1 MAPIFK
7 LPMRVAIQRAW
18 DNGQD
23 IFEWEDA
30 NDQQV
35 ERDLF
40 LEVAETMEQAFDKG
54 AGGGVRMPRGMD
66 ERFEDPSDEVEEED
80 AVADEETMETSVES
94 EAKDRETAAATED
107 RSDQQRTASTTDSD
121 SSTSEARETD
131 DEPLN
136 IREDW
141 DSATIYVEPEQSED
155 VEITFTRL
163 KKQLKREDITL
174 EKNKHF
180 YRGVFEVAFG
190 EHQEETKEKIREL
203 ARKTSISESLIH
215 RFSNIMRMAGIER
228 GAQNRPSP
236 VLLNAKM
243 NRHSRYYRVVGEKH
257 SFGGCSFWVGSPSTR
272 GAFRQSKVDFESSGR
287 SPPEKG

>member
-1 MAPIFK
+1 
-7 LPMRVAIQRAW
+7 
-18 DNGQD
+18 
-23 IFEWEDA
+23 
-30 NDQQV
+30 
-35 ERDLF
+35 
-40 LEVAETMEQAFDKG
+40 
-54 AGGGVRMPRGMD
+54 MPRGMD
-66 ERFEDPSDEVEEED
+66 ERFEDPSDEEEEED

-174 EKNKHF
+174 EK
-180 YRGVFEVAFG
+180 
-190 EHQEETKEKIREL
+190 
-203 ARKTSISESLIH
+203 TSTSTVG
-215 RFSNIMRMAGIER
+215 FSRWRSA
-228 GAQNRPSP
+228 
-236 VLLNAKM
+236 
-243 NRHSRYYRVVGEKH
+243 
-257 SFGGCSFWVGSPSTR
+257 STR
-272 GAFRQSKVDFESSGR
+272 RKRRRRFAN
-287 SPPEKG
+287 

>member
-1 MAPIFK
+1 
-7 LPMRVAIQRAW
+7 
-18 DNGQD
+18 
-23 IFEWEDA
+23 
-30 NDQQV
+30 
-35 ERDLF
+35 
-40 LEVAETMEQAFDKG
+40 
-54 AGGGVRMPRGMD
+54 MD

-163 KKQLKREDITL
+163 KSSSNAKTSRWR
-174 EKNKHF
+174 KNKHF

-203 ARKTSISESLIH
+203 AKED
-215 RFSNIMRMAGIER
+215 
-228 GAQNRPSP
+228 
-236 VLLNAKM
+236 
-243 NRHSRYYRVVGEKH
+243 
-257 SFGGCSFWVGSPSTR
+257 
-272 GAFRQSKVDFESSGR
+272 VDQ
-287 SPPEKG
+287 

>member
-1 MAPIFK
+1 
-7 LPMRVAIQRAW
+7 
-18 DNGQD
+18 
-23 IFEWEDA
+23 
-30 NDQQV
+30 
-35 ERDLF
+35 
-40 LEVAETMEQAFDKG
+40 
-54 AGGGVRMPRGMD
+54 MPRGMD

-94 EAKDRETAAATED
+94 GAKDRETAAATED

-163 KKQLKREDITL
+163 KKAAQTRRHHAGE
-174 EKNKHF
+174 NKHF

-203 ARKTSISESLIH
+203 AKED
-215 RFSNIMRMAGIER
+215 
-228 GAQNRPSP
+228 
-236 VLLNAKM
+236 
-243 NRHSRYYRVVGEKH
+243 
-257 SFGGCSFWVGSPSTR
+257 
-272 GAFRQSKVDFESSGR
+272 VDQ
-287 SPPEKG
+287 